1 MPEQSPVAKPDTT
14 HRLLLVAGMLT
25 WAVVGFAHAEDLA
38 REPARWTAPGT
49 LLWAISLL
57 AFGGTFWLQTRVQ
70 GRGELPLL
78 AAQTLAALVCLA
90 TGESGLDGALL
101 AITAGQVPEILLQR
115 RALAWVGAQV
125 GSMFVVF
132 AVHHPPVQALVQ
144 TLIYTGFQGFTFG
157 TSLVMVREAEAR
169 RELARVHVELQ
180 ATQVL
185 LATRER
191 EGERLRIAR
200 ELHDSVGHHLTALS
214 LNLEAAAHTAKD
226 PASTEHL
233 RRAREAART
242 LLSEVRGTVTAL
254 RDAPMPLLPSLRAL
268 AEGVPGLAVHL
279 EVPEALALESS
290 EAAHSLFRCVQEV
303 LTNTLRHAGAHNLW
317 IAIEPTEDGGVRVH
331 ARDDGGG
338 AARVTPGSG
347 LTGMRE
353 RFTRLGGRVEWR
365 AAAGKGLELEA
376 WLPATPESGVG
387 T

>member
-1 MPEQSPVAKPDTT
+1 MPAQSPVAKPETT
-14 HRLLLVAGMLT
+14 HRMLLVAGMLT

-38 REPARWTAPGT
+38 REPARWTAPDT
-49 LLWAISLL
+49 LLWAVALL
-57 AFGGTFWLQTRVQ
+57 AFGGAFWRQAHEQ
-70 GRGELPLL
+70 GRGEVPLL
-78 AAQTLAALVCLA
+78 VVQTVAALGCLA

-101 AITAGQVPEILLQR
+101 AITAGQVPEILPQR
-115 RALAWVGAQV
+115 RALAWVAAQV
-125 GSMFVVF
+125 AGMSAVF
-132 AVHHPPVQALVQ
+132 AVQHPPVQALVQ
-144 TLIYTGFQGFTFG
+144 SLIYTGFQGFTFG
-157 TSLVMVREAEAR
+157 TALVMVREAEAR

-279 EVPEALALESS
+279 ELPQALALESS

-317 IAIEPTEDGGVRVH
+317 ITLVPTEGGGVRVH
-331 ARDDGGG
+331 TRDDGRG

-353 RFTRLGGRVEWR
+353 RFTRLGG
-365 AAAGKGLELEA
+365 
-376 WLPATPESGVG
+376 
-387 T
+387 

>member
-1 MPEQSPVAKPDTT
+1 MPARSPVAKPATT
-14 HRLLLVAGMLT
+14 HRLLFVAGMLT
-25 WAVVGFAHAEDLA
+25 WAVVGFAHVEDLSHA
-38 REPARWTAPGT
+38 PARWMAPDT
-49 LLWAISLL
+49 LLWCLGLL
-57 AFGGTFWLQTRVQ
+57 TFGGAFWFQTRVQ
-70 GRGELPLL
+70 GKGELPLL
-78 AAQTLAALVCLA
+78 VAQTLAALVCIA

-125 GSMFVVF
+125 LGMLVAF
-132 AVHHPPVQALVQ
+132 AVQRPFVQALVQ

-157 TSLVMVREAEAR
+157 TALVMVREAEAR
-169 RELARVHVELQ
+169 RELARVHAELQ

-214 LNLEAAAHTAKD
+214 LNLEAAAYTAKD
-226 PASTEHL
+226 TAAAEHL
-233 RRAREAART
+233 RRARETART
-242 LLSEVRGTVTAL
+242 LLSEVRRTVTEL
-254 RDAPMPLLPSLRAL
+254 REAPMPLLPSLRAL
-268 AEGVPGLAVHL
+268 AEGAPGLAVHL
-279 EVPEALALESS
+279 EVPGELALESS

-303 LTNTLRHAGAHNLW
+303 LTNTLRHAGARNLW
-317 IAIEPTEDGGVRVH
+317 IVMAPTEDGGVRVH

-338 AARVTPGSG
+338 AVTVTPGAG

-376 WLPATPESGVG
+376 WLPATQERGVG

>member
-1 MPEQSPVAKPDTT
+1 MHKRSGVAKSATI
-14 HRLLLVAGMLT
+14 HRLVFVAGMLT
-25 WAVVGFAHAEDLA
+25 WAVVGLPHVEALVRD
-38 REPARWTAPGT
+38 PARWRDPDT
-49 LLWAISLL
+49 LLWGT
-57 AFGGTFWLQTRVQ
+57 AFLTFGAAYWRQAREQ
-70 GRGELPLL
+70 GMGAVPLL
-78 AAQTLAALVCLA
+78 AVQTVAALGCLA
-90 TGESGLDGALL
+90 TGGTGLDGALF
-101 AITAGQVPEILLQR
+101 AIIAGQAPETLPQR
-115 RALAWVGAQV
+115 RALAWVATQV
-125 GSMFVVF
+125 VGMLAVF
-132 AVHHPPVQALVQ
+132 TVNHPPLQALVQ

-157 TSLVMVREAEAR
+157 TALVMVREAEAR
-169 RELARVHVELQ
+169 RELARVHAELQ

-242 LLSEVRGTVTAL
+242 LLSEVRRSVTEL
-254 RDAPMPLLPSLRAL
+254 RESPLPLLPSLRAL

-290 EAAHSLFRCVQEV
+290 EATHSLFRCVQEI
-303 LTNTLRHAGAHNLW
+303 LTNTLRHAGARNLW
-317 IAIEPTEDGGVRVH
+317 ISIVPTEDGGVRVQ
-331 ARDDGGG
+331 ARDDGRGT
-338 AARVTPGSG
+338 AQLTPGTG

-365 AAAGKGLELEA
+365 AAAGQGLELEA
-376 WLPATPESGVG
+376 WLPAAPTTGVG
-387 T
+387 A

>member
-1 MPEQSPVAKPDTT
+1 MSQGSSVASSTT
-14 HRLLLVAGMLT
+14 SHHLLLVAGMLT
-25 WAVVGFAHAEDLA
+25 WAVVGVPHLESLAH
-38 REPARWTAPGT
+38 EPARWMAPDT
-49 LLWAISLL
+49 LLWCAAFLT
-57 AFGGTFWLQTRVQ
+57 FGGAFWRQAREE
-70 GRGELPLL
+70 GRGQRPLL
-78 AAQTLAALVCLA
+78 AVQTGAALVCLA
-90 TGESGLDGALL
+90 MGDTGLDGALL
-101 AITAGQVPEILLQR
+101 AIIAGQVPEILPQR

-125 GSMFVVF
+125 GLMFAVF
-132 AVHHPPVQALVQ
+132 AVQHPPVRALVQ
-144 TLIYTGFQGFTFG
+144 TLIYAGFQGFTFG
-157 TSLVMVREAEAR
+157 TALVMVREAEAR
-169 RELARVHVELQ
+169 RELARVHAELQ

-254 RDAPMPLLPSLRAL
+254 REAPLPLLPSLRAL
-268 AEGVPGLAVHL
+268 AEGAPGLEVHL
-279 EVPEALALESS
+279 EVPGSLTLESS

-303 LTNTLRHAGAHNLW
+303 LTNTLRHAGARNLW
-317 IAIEPTEDGGVRVH
+317 IAIVPTEDGGVRVH
-331 ARDDGGG
+331 ARDDGRGT
-338 AARVTPGSG
+338 ARVTPGSG

-365 AAAGKGLELEA
+365 AVAGQGLELEA
-376 WLPATPESGVG
+376 WLPATPEPGVDA
-387 T
+387 

>member
-1 MPEQSPVAKPDTT
+1 MPEQLPVARPDTT

-25 WAVVGFAHAEDLA
+25 WAVVGFAHMEDLA
-38 REPARWTAPGT
+38 REPARWRAPDT
-49 LLWAISLL
+49 LLWAVALL
-57 AFGGTFWLQTRVQ
+57 AFGGAFWRQAHEQ
-70 GRGELPLL
+70 GRGEVPLL
-78 AAQTLAALVCLA
+78 FVQTVAALVCLA

-101 AITAGQVPEILLQR
+101 AITAGQVPEILFQR

-125 GSMFVVF
+125 GGMFVVF
-132 AVHHPPVQALVQ
+132 AVQYPPVQALVQ
-144 TLIYTGFQGFTFG
+144 SLIYTGFQGFTFG
-157 TSLVMVREAEAR
+157 TALVMVREAEAR

-185 LATRER
+185 LANRER

-233 RRAREAART
+233 RRAREAARS

-317 IAIEPTEDGGVRVH
+317 IAIVPTEDGGMRVH
-331 ARDDGGG
+331 ARDDGRG

-347 LTGMRE
+347 LMGMRE

-365 AAAGKGLELEA
+365 AAAGQGLELEA
-376 WLPATPESGVG
+376 WLPATPERGVG

>member
-1 MPEQSPVAKPDTT
+1 MPERFPVAKPATI

-25 WAVVGFAHAEDLA
+25 WAVVGFAHVEDLA

-49 LLWAISLL
+49 LLWAIALL
-57 AFGGTFWLQTRVQ
+57 VFGGAFWRQAHEQ
-70 GRGELPLL
+70 GRGEVPLL
-78 AAQTLAALVCLA
+78 AAQSIAALVCLA
-90 TGESGLDGALL
+90 SGESRLDGALL
-101 AITAGQVPEILLQR
+101 AICSSQVPEILPQR
-115 RALAWVGAQV
+115 RALAWVAAQV
-125 GSMFVVF
+125 GLMLAVF
-132 AVHHPPVQALVQ
+132 AFQHPPVQALVQ

-157 TSLVMVREAEAR
+157 TALVMVREAEAR
-169 RELARVHVELQ
+169 RELARVHAELQ

-226 PASTEHL
+226 SASTEHL

-242 LLSEVRGTVTAL
+242 LLSEVRRTVTAL
-254 RDAPMPLLPSLRAL
+254 RESPMPLLPSLRAL

-279 EVPEALALESS
+279 DVPEALALESS

-303 LTNTLRHAGAHNLW
+303 LTNTLRHAGARNLW
-317 IAIEPTEDGGVRVH
+317 ITLMPTEDGGVRVH
-331 ARDDGGG
+331 ARDDGSG
-338 AARVTPGSG
+338 APRVTPGAG

-353 RFTRLGGRVEWR
+353 RFTRLGGRVEWH
-365 AAAGKGLELEA
+365 AAAGRGLELEA
-376 WLPATPESGVG
+376 WLPASTERGVG

>member
-1 MPEQSPVAKPDTT
+1 MPERFPVAKPATT
-14 HRLLLVAGMLT
+14 HRMLLVAGMLT
-25 WAVVGFAHAEDLA
+25 WAVVGFAHIEDLTRA
-38 REPARWTAPGT
+38 PARWMAPGT
-49 LLWAISLL
+49 LLWGLALL
-57 AFGGTFWLQTRVQ
+57 TFGGTFWLQSRVQ
-70 GRGELPLL
+70 GRGEVPLL
-78 AAQTLAALVCLA
+78 AAQSLAALVCLA
-90 TGESGLDGALL
+90 TGESGLDAALL
-101 AITAGQVPEILLQR
+101 AITAGQVAEILSQR

-125 GSMFVVF
+125 GGMFVVF
-132 AVHHPPVQALVQ
+132 AVQHPPVQALVQ

-180 ATQVL
+180 AAQVL

-242 LLSEVRGTVTAL
+242 LLSEVRGTVTAM

-290 EAAHSLFRCVQEV
+290 DAAHSVFRCVQEV
-303 LTNTLRHAGAHNLW
+303 LTNTLCHAGAHNLW
-317 IAIEPTEDGGVRVH
+317 ITIVPTDDGGVRVH
-331 ARDDGGG
+331 ARDDGRG
-338 AARVTPGSG
+338 AVKVTPGSG

-365 AAAGKGLELEA
+365 SAVGQGLEMEA
-376 WLPATPESGVG
+376 WLPATPEGGVG